1 MANIPVP
8 ASLSSGIALLQA
20 YLNTY
25 GNQVPVSLTQEWQS
39 LEQLRSQ
46 YITLVNNPNAST
58 DPRLQAEI
66 SSVQAQYQQAM
77 QSTVGAFAS
86 QFGTSDPNVAQQL
99 STFQQNNPGWTPPAQ
114 TATPTTPTSPSPGTD
129 PNNPYGLDLNF
140 SGGVTN
146 PSTQTSNAPPP
157 ASYTNSL
164 MTGAQLGWSSD
175 QPMGNIGA
183 SSAAPPNGLSAD
195 GQTLNETVNGITSS
209 LNFTTAEDIINS
221 ALQTVGLDPSQV
233 ATSGVNIGQT
243 LTQYFWSQIV
253 NQGITDAGTIGEM
266 IGTLLPSTGQFQ
278 VAFPGYQKALQN
290 GYVRT
295 VAEYVSAEEGIT
307 SVMLQGGVPKALI
320 NPQTVGNLIANG
332 VSVNE
337 AAARVNN
344 GLDAALNAP
353 AEVQNMFAQEFGAG
367 NGPAA
372 LATVFLNPNID
383 AVTLQKMLAGAE
395 IRGAAAASNLTISQG
410 LSQRLADQ
418 GQTYASAQAQFKNL
432 TAQAGLF
439 QQTVGEQSSQ
449 APVPGTQNAN
459 MPLSESQQGVEAAF
473 GLNSNAVQQVHQE
486 ALSRQNEFRGG
497 GGASTTQQEGY
508 SGLAAAKPF

>member
-1 MANIPVP
+1 MASIPIP
-8 ASLSSGIALLQA
+8 PSLSSGISLLQA
-20 YLNTY
+20 YLSAY
-25 GNQVPVSLTQEWQS
+25 SGQVPPALMQQWQA

-46 YITLVNNPNAST
+46 YITLANNPDASS
-58 DPRLQAEI
+58 DARLQAEI
-66 SSVQAQYQQAM
+66 SSIQAQYAQAM
-77 QSTVGAFAS
+77 QSTVNAFAS
-86 QFGTSDPNVAQQL
+86 QFGTAGGNVATAL
-99 STFQQNNPGWTPPAQ
+99 SQFEQDNPGFTVASQASSPTNPSGGATSSPGGTPTGQP
-114 TATPTTPTSPSPGTD
+114 TTPTTPTGTSGAETLQVGENLGFTITQD
-129 PNNPYGLDLNF
+129 PTTGQWMMNTASGSTPINN
-140 SGGVTN
+140 
-146 PSTQTSNAPPP
+146 
-157 ASYTNSL
+157 
-164 MTGAQLGWSSD
+164 
-175 QPMGNIGA
+175 
-183 SSAAPPNGLSAD
+183 
-195 GQTLNETVNGITSS
+195 VNGVVTTPGSLNGTTPGS

-221 ALQTVGLDPSQV
+221 ALETVGLDPSQI
-233 ATSGVNIGQT
+233 ASSGVDSGQT

-253 NQGITDAGTIGEM
+253 NQGLTDPSTIGEM

-278 VAFPGYQKALQN
+278 VAFPGYQAALKN

-307 SVMLQGGVPKALI
+307 SVMLQGGVPHDLI

-337 AAARVNN
+337 VATRVNN
-344 GLDAALNAP
+344 GLDTALNAP
-353 AEVQNMFAQEFGAG
+353 AEVQNIFAQEFGAG

-473 GLNSNAVQQVHQE
+473 GLNPNAVQQVHQE
-486 ALSRQNEFRGG
+486 ALSRANEFRGG
-497 GGASTTQQEGY
+497 GGASTTNTEGY
-508 SGLAAAKPF
+508 SGLAESKPW

>member
-1 MANIPVP
+1 MASIPIP
-8 ASLSSGIALLQA
+8 PSLSSGISLLQA
-20 YLNTY
+20 YLSAY
-25 GNQVPVSLTQEWQS
+25 SGQVPPALMQQWQA

-46 YITLVNNPNAST
+46 YITLANNPDASS
-58 DPRLQAEI
+58 DARLQAEI
-66 SSVQAQYQQAM
+66 SSIQAQYAQAM
-77 QSTVGAFAS
+77 QSTVNAFAS
-86 QFGTSDPNVAQQL
+86 QFGTAGGNVATAL
-99 STFQQNNPGWTPPAQ
+99 SQFEQDNPGFTVASQASSPTNPSGGATSSPGGTPTGQ
-114 TATPTTPTSPSPGTD
+114 PTTPTTATAPAPGTVAMQVGD
-129 PNNPYGLDLNF
+129 N
-140 SGGVTN
+140 
-146 PSTQTSNAPPP
+146 
-157 ASYTNSL
+157 
-164 MTGAQLGWSSD
+164 LGW
-175 QPMGNIGA
+175 NITQDPTTGQWTMTTA
-183 SSAAPPNGLSAD
+183 SGSTPITNANGVD
-195 GQTLNETVNGITSS
+195 TTPGS

-221 ALQTVGLDPSQV
+221 ALETVGLDPSQI
-233 ATSGVNIGQT
+233 ATSGVDSGQT

-253 NQGITDAGTIGEM
+253 NQGLTDPSTIGEM

-278 VAFPGYQKALQN
+278 VAFPGYQAALKN

-307 SVMLQGGVPKALI
+307 SVMLQGGVPHDLI

-337 AAARVNN
+337 VATRVNN
-344 GLDAALNAP
+344 GLDTALNAP
-353 AEVQNMFAQEFGAG
+353 AEVQNIFAQEFGAG

-473 GLNSNAVQQVHQE
+473 GLNPNAVQQVHQE
-486 ALSRQNEFRGG
+486 ALSRANEFRGG
-497 GGASTTQQEGY
+497 GGASTTNTEGY
-508 SGLAAAKPF
+508 SGLAESKPW

>member
-25 GNQVPVSLTQEWQS
+25 GSQVPAALMQQWQS

-58 DPRLQAEI
+58 DSRLQNEI
-66 SSVQAQYQQAM
+66 SSIQAQYQQAM

-86 QFGTSDPNVAQQL
+86 QFGTSDPSVTQQL
-99 STFQQNNPGWTPPAQ
+99 SAFQQNNPGFQVPA
-114 TATPTTPTSPSPGTD
+114 TAPTTSAPATNTFA
-129 PNNPYGLDLNF
+129 NMNF
-140 SGGVTN
+140 GAPLSTLAGNGGAAL
-146 PSTQTSNAPPP
+146 PAPP

-164 MTGAQLGWSSD
+164 MTGAQLGWT
-175 QPMGNIGA
+175 GNEPLAGT
-183 SSAAPPNGLSAD
+183 SAPPNGLSAD
-195 GQTLNETVNGITSS
+195 GQTLNETVNGVTSS

-221 ALQTVGLDPSQV
+221 ALETVGLDPSQL
-233 ATSGVNIGQT
+233 ATTGVNVGQT

-253 NQGITDAGTIGEM
+253 NQGLTDAGTIGEM
-266 IGTLLPSTGQFQ
+266 IGTLLPATGQFQ
-278 VAFPGYQKALQN
+278 VAFPGYQKAIQN

-307 SVMLQGGVPKALI
+307 SVMLQGGVPKAMI

-332 VSVNE
+332 VSVNQV
-337 AAARVNN
+337 AARVNN

-449 APVPGTQNAN
+449 APVAGTQNAN
-459 MPLSESQQGVEAAF
+459 MPLNESQQGVEAAF